1 MAGVA
6 VHGPSTLPL
15 HMSEQSEQVEAQE
28 PVREDEHIVPF
39 LDGDAF
45 HCMFCGVLAQ
55 QVWQRLSYGN
65 QVQTYYAGYSR
76 CTCRNCTGS
85 SIWNQSEQRCV
96 DPVIGGGP
104 RPHVEMPEDA
114 KADYEEARQ
123 IIGLSPRG
131 ACALLRL
138 CVQKL
143 CVDLGEPGDNI
154 NNDIA
159 SLVKKGLP
167 EEVQQAM
174 DSLRV
179 IGNNAVHPGE
189 LDLRDDTETASA
201 LFNLLNFVVEEMI
214 AQPKRRRSIFA
225 KLPVKAREAIQRRD
239 GNAQ

>member
-1 MAGVA
+1 M
-6 VHGPSTLPL
+6 T
-15 HMSEQSEQVEAQE
+15 EQSEQVEAAE
-28 PVREDEHIVPF
+28 PPVREDEHVAPF

-45 HCMFCGVLAQ
+45 HCLFCGVLAQ

-65 QVQTYYAGYSR
+65 SVQTYYASYSR
-76 CTCRNCTGS
+76 CTCRNCTNS
-85 SIWNQSEQRCV
+85 SIWSQAEERCI

-114 KADYEEARQ
+114 KADYDEARR

-143 CVDLGEPGDNI
+143 CVDLGEPGNNI
-154 NNDIA
+154 NDDIA

-167 EEVQQAM
+167 EEVQEAM

-189 LDLRDDTETASA
+189 LDLSDDTETASG

-214 AQPKRRRSIFA
+214 AQPKRRRGIFE
-225 KLPVKAREAIQRRD
+225 KLPVKAREAIQHRD
-239 GNAQ
+239 GKSP